1 MSGRSSAARAVA
13 QSDGGVL
20 ASWDSVNKELYS
32 VLCTPYYVLCDGGLL
47 CISIFAGVSFLM
59 IIYLYS
65 LPGEQGHWH
74 WHWHW
79 HSLHTTSSRLEH
91 ISVH

>member
-32 VLCTPYYVLCDGGLL
+32 VLCTMYYVTV
-47 CISIFAGVSFLM
+47 VSFVLA
-59 IIYLYS
+59 S
-65 LPGEQGHWH
+65 LRAF
-74 WHWHW
+74 
-79 HSLHTTSSRLEH
+79 LFL
-91 ISVH
+91 